1 MNDEEKDIIK
11 NNYMEAKKALL
22 DFISYAEKEECKIS
36 EVTITVMVYL
46 IRQIGDD
53 LYINRS
59 QIVENIDSNAII
71 ASIADSLQTLS
82 KDIKE
87 RINKKNFN
95 KI

>member
-1 MNDEEKDIIK
+1 
-11 NNYMEAKKALL
+11 
-22 DFISYAEKEECKIS
+22 
-36 EVTITVMVYL
+36 MVYL

-59 QIVENIDSNAII
+59 QILENIDSNAIT